1 MAPADCLV
9 QRPAVEVLG
18 PSTRRGARG
27 SVTRQLHLY
36 RFTSSIAAEELAL
49 GDERVTCH
57 DQVVVNFSKIVD
69 QVSLVLDLAGPAVG
83 AMLLAIGIET
93 YRDGGSVGWPIAGS
107 ALLLINLWVAW
118 RRLVRRRKPTPAP

>member
-1 MAPADCLV
+1 
-9 QRPAVEVLG
+9 
-18 PSTRRGARG
+18 
-27 SVTRQLHLY
+27 LHLY